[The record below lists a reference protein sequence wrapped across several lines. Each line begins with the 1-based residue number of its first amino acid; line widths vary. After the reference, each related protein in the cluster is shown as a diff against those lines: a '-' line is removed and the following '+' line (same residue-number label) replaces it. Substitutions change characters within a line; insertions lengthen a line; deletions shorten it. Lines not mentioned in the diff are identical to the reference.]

1 MCYNEVQRGEYRMLK
16 DQELLSALVDVI
28 DHNATSTARKALD
41 VYQNEHPNEFITDDI
56 RKTLRQRANSE
67 LMLRMSNFAP
77 GDDVADFE
85 DLTERFEKWFH
96 AGEEEHLEQMCES
109 IITAELRKITS
120 PEEEEM
126 SFTERYLKAVKENSK
141 PGGRP
146 INLNDFTK

>member
-1 MCYNEVQRGEYRMLK
+1 MLK

-28 DHNATSTARKALD
+28 DHHATTTAHKVLTT
-41 VYQNEHPNEFITDDI
+41 YQDEHPNEFITDDI

-77 GDDVADFE
+77 GQDVADFE
-85 DLTERFEKWFH
+85 DLTGRFNAWFT

-109 IITAELRKITS
+109 IITAELHKNRP
-120 PEEEEM
+120 PEEEEL

-141 PGGRP
+141 PGGHP